1 MLREL
6 HIRNLAIIDEVSVEF
21 DRGLNVLTGETG
33 AGKSIV
39 VDALGLLGGGR
50 ATADSIRSGAE
61 TLTVTGRFQP
71 AGDAWRSALEDAGFA
86 VEGDELVVRREVSRS
101 GRNRVYL
108 DDQPVTLKLLSAL
121 TPFLLRIHTQRE
133 ELGLVSNELQ
143 REWLDR
149 SSGTGGEEL
158 LAKVAHRFAQVEAGV
173 AKWDRLTGNE
183 KLRLERIDL
192 LQFQIGEINA
202 AGLNEG
208 EEEELRRDRDLLRN
222 AEAIAGALGTSLALL
237 YDDDESAADRLG
249 RSQRSLAEIL
259 AWMPEAEGW
268 NERLGE
274 VRATLEDVIA
284 ELRSRLSGAEAD
296 PARLNEIE
304 DRLATLERLFRKY
317 GATSRDVLMHR
328 ARIEDELRE
337 LTGDEADRAELEA
350 KVAKSVADYKEA
362 AGELSRQREVWGV
375 ALAEKVH
382 AELEEL
388 AMAKAE
394 FSVQLER
401 RKRENSRVELDGVG
415 VDHSAQ
421 GLDLV
426 VFHLRANPGEAS
438 GPVAKV
444 ASGGELARLY
454 LALQLAVNAAAARG
468 AGAADVVDAEPA
480 LVFDEVDAGIGGAE
494 AAALGRK
501 LQRLAKGGQILAV
514 THLPQV
520 ASFAGEHFQV
530 SKQTGTDRTRISV
543 RRLSEA
549 ERIEEVAR
557 MLAGEEVT
565 ELSRSHA
572 EELIAGAR

>member
-39 VDALGLLGGGR
+39 VDALGLLGGAR
-50 ATADSIRSGAE
+50 ATADSIRSGTE

-71 AGDAWRSALEDAGFA
+71 PGAAWRALLENAGFA
-86 VEGDELVVRREVSRS
+86 PEGDELVVRREISRS

-108 DDQPVTLKLLSAL
+108 DDQPATLRLLLAL
-121 TPFLLRIHTQRE
+121 APFLLRIHTQRE

-149 SSGTGGEEL
+149 SAGGRGE
-158 LAKVAHRFAQVEAGV
+158 KVLAQVAQRFDQLEAV
-173 AKWDRLTGNE
+173 IAQWERLTGNE
-183 KLRLERIDL
+183 RLRLERIDL
-192 LQFQIGEINA
+192 LQFQMGEIGA
-202 AGLNEG
+202 AGVNDG
-208 EEEELRRDRDLLRN
+208 EEDELRRDRDLLRN
-222 AEAIAGALGTSLALL
+222 AETIAGALGTSMDLL

-249 RSQRSLAEIL
+249 RSRRALEELSG
-259 AWMPEAEGW
+259 WMPEAESWG
-268 NERLGE
+268 ERLDGI
-274 VRATLEDVIA
+274 RASLEDVVA
-284 ELRSRLSGAEAD
+284 GLRSRLSAAESD
-296 PARLNEIE
+296 PARLNDIE

-317 GATSRDVLMHR
+317 GASSREVLTHR

-337 LTGDEADRAELEA
+337 LTGDEADRAQLEA
-350 KVAKSVADYKEA
+350 RVAKSVDDYEQA
-362 AGELSRQREVWGV
+362 ALELSRRRQAWGV
-375 ALAEKVH
+375 ELAKEVH
-382 AELEEL
+382 SELREL
-388 AMAKAE
+388 AMGKAE
-394 FSVQLER
+394 FSVRLER
-401 RKRENSRVELDGVG
+401 RKREGARVKFDGAAVEHSAEG
-415 VDHSAQ
+415 VDR
-421 GLDLV
+421 V
-426 VFHLRANPGEAS
+426 VFHLRANPGEAA

-454 LALQLAVNAAAARG
+454 LALQLAVNT
-468 AGAADVVDAEPA
+468 AGRRDAVDAASPA

-501 LQRLAKGGQILAV
+501 LQRLATDGQILAV

-520 ASFAGEHFQV
+520 ASFAGEHFRV
-530 SKQTGTDRTRISV
+530 SKQAGPDRTRIAV
-543 RRLSEA
+543 ERLSAA
-549 ERIEEVAR
+549 ERVEEIAR

-572 EELIAGAR
+572 EELIAAGAG